1 MLWMLWAWLGL
12 TAFLL
17 FFVVGRSR
25 EYGPLVLAYY
35 FGMSLIHVPGV
46 LAYID
51 PLSAPDNWEVTEIGF
66 KVTLAA
72 LVAFIAGAWLF
83 RRLGRKAAIRFR
95 MQYTQQRSLNRLG
108 WRMMGL
114 GIFSYFVILPA
125 SKLLPSFTAVIASI
139 STLLIIGLWL
149 RLYSAVATSDFGRIA
164 TTFAMLPLLPVATLV
179 TAGFIGYGVYWILA
193 VITFYY
199 VISRQKIWYY
209 IAAPVIVF
217 LGLSLF
223 VTYMGERGNIREAVW
238 QERASFGERL
248 DRVAALITN
257 FQFID
262 LEKGEHLVA
271 LDDRLNQNVFVGTGV
286 RRYHEGAVDLKYG
299 GTVPWWGV
307 IPRAMWPEKPNV
319 GGGTVVVGDFTGMT
333 LAEGTSF
340 GAGQVLELYAN
351 FAMPG
356 VLIGFFII
364 GIALMWL
371 DRNIMRAFAIGD
383 LRGLLINAMPGLT
396 LLQPG
401 GNLIE
406 IMVATVSSVIVAR
419 GVLFIERGRLPAA
432 APPTQP
438 LRMAPRR

>member
-1 MLWMLWAWLGL
+1 
-12 TAFLL
+12 
-17 FFVVGRSR
+17 
-25 EYGPLVLAYY
+25 
-35 FGMSLIHVPGV
+35 
-46 LAYID
+46 
-51 PLSAPDNWEVTEIGF
+51 
-66 KVTLAA
+66 
-72 LVAFIAGAWLF
+72 
-83 RRLGRKAAIRFR
+83 
-95 MQYTQQRSLNRLG
+95 
-108 WRMMGL
+108 MMGL